1 MRAQYTRKQYAD
13 YDACTP
19 EQRLKTVVEFER
31 GKPVHVFPAG
41 TIVEGDEAILRVK
54 TGVAIPLDDECKAAC
69 GLNDNQISAL
79 QLQNEM
85 ASLGINDKNDQE
97 LYKAK
102 VILGYDDKLE
112 YIKGPNWDA
121 YQKAKAESE
130 GVDDIA

>member
-1 MRAQYTRKQYAD
+1 MKAKYTRDQYAD
-13 YDACTP
+13 YDGCTP
-19 EQRLKTVVEFER
+19 EQRLKTVVRFES

-41 TIVEGDEAILRVK
+41 TIVDGDEAIIRVK
-54 TGVAIPLDDECKAAC
+54 TGVAIPIDDECKTAC

-85 ASLGINDKNDQE
+85 ASKGIHDKGDQE
-97 LYKAK
+97 LYKAQ
-102 VILGYDDKLE
+102 VILGYDDKLN
-112 YIKGPNWDA
+112 YIPGPNWEA